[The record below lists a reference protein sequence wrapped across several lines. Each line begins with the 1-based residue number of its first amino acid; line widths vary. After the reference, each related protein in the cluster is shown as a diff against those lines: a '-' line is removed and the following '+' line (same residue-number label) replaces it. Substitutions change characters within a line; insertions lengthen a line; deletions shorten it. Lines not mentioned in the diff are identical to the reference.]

1 MHSQIN
7 VLQAEFAQPPQCPYC
22 GGQMRLV
29 PIVNDSGGHDMR
41 TFECPLCQHDQA
53 KVVRFG

>member
-1 MHSQIN
+1 MHVHVS
-7 VLQAEFAQPPQCPYC
+7 QAEFAQPPQCPYC
-22 GGQMRLV
+22 GGQMRPV